1 MTHAAVLIKSQ
12 KIILFDAQCKLCSA
26 WCHFI
31 IAHDSQIMFKL
42 CSVQSPK
49 GQVLLTQHGFST
61 TDFSS
66 MVYIENSQAFTQ
78 SHAFFEVMKQ
88 LGYPWK
94 MSCIFSVL
102 PNRFNNW
109 LYDKIAANRYRL
121 FGKYHYCR
129 LPSQQDHAHYLCAL

>member
-1 MTHAAVLIKSQ
+1 MTNAAVLIKSQ

-26 WCHFI
+26 WCNFI
-31 IAHDSQIMFKL
+31 IAHDPQAMFKL

-49 GQVLLTQHGFST
+49 GQALLTQHGFST
-61 TDFSS
+61 TDFTS

-78 SHAFFEVMKQ
+78 SHAFFEVIKQ

-94 MSCIFSVL
+94 MSCIFRVL

-109 LYDKIAANRYRL
+109 LYDKIATNRYRL
-121 FGKYHYCR
+121 FGKYHYCS
-129 LPSQQDHAHYLCAL
+129 LPSQQDQAHYL

>member
-1 MTHAAVLIKSQ
+1 MTHTAALIKSQ

-26 WCHFI
+26 WCNFI
-31 IAHDSQIMFKL
+31 IAHDPQAMFKL

-49 GQVLLTQHGFST
+49 GQQILMHFCYST

-66 MVYIENSQAFTQ
+66 MVYIENAQAFIQ
-78 SHAFFEVMKQ
+78 SHAFFEVIKQ

-94 MSCIFSVL
+94 LSGIFSVL

-109 LYDKIAANRYRL
+109 LYDKIASNRYTL

-129 LPSQQDHAHYLCAL
+129 IPSKQDQAHYL